1 MWVCAG
7 VCGCVQVCAGVC
19 GCVRVWV
26 GVRMGVWKD
35 KEEVELLKNEE
46 RERVFCVCMW
56 CIKECGCVCIY
67 VCVSVDTLLCA
78 REIKKVSE
86 QKIYW

>member
-1 MWVCAG
+1 MRVCAG
-7 VCGCVQVCAGVC
+7 VCGCVRVCVG

-56 CIKECGCVCIY
+56 CI
-67 VCVSVDTLLCA
+67 
-78 REIKKVSE
+78 
-86 QKIYW
+86 